1 VQLKSE
7 EVLVRIS
14 SRPARA
20 TPAGWVLFLLTA
32 TMGINQ
38 LDRGVVAILLQSI
51 KAEMHLSDTAL
62 GLLTG
67 FGFSLVYVVA
77 SIPIGR
83 MADRY
88 NRINMISIGML
99 LYSIVAMGMG
109 FAANMTQLVLARSAV
124 AIGEATGSGP
134 STSLIA
140 DLYPVRSRAR
150 AIGIW
155 ASGTYIGLF
164 LGLSAGGW
172 LNQHYGW
179 RVALGAIAAPGV
191 LVAVALKFTATEPTR
206 GQSDG
211 QDAVEQPKNTLIAL
225 QQLFANN
232 AYLILLFAVMGSA
245 FVNYT
250 FSAWTPA
257 VLARVDHFDAASI
270 GLASGFFRGLLGL
283 GGVLL
288 GGFAAH
294 LAGGRFRTMGMIAAT
309 SSLLIVPSM
318 LMFLFA
324 PSKTL
329 SLVGLGLGNLL
340 FAVCQAPGLTMVQGV
355 VAPGNRSFSMT
366 LVLSIS
372 TLFGLGVGPLVTG
385 MISDA
390 TSARLGSQ
398 SLIYGLLV
406 PTVMSLITAAF
417 YVVAAYRAPAA
428 AAGGG
433 KASLRADQ
441 SSDAAVD
448 NL

>member
-1 VQLKSE
+1 MKSE
-7 EVLVRIS
+7 EVFVGASR
-14 SRPARA
+14 RPARA
-20 TPAGWVLFLLTA
+20 APAGWVLLLLTA
-32 TMGINQ
+32 AMGINQ

-67 FGFSLVYVVA
+67 FGFSVVYVVA

-88 NRINMISIGML
+88 SRINMISIGML
-99 LYSIVAMGMG
+99 FYSIVAIGMG

-140 DLYPVRSRAR
+140 DLYPARSRAR

-179 RVALGAIAAPGV
+179 RAALAAMAAPGV
-191 LVAVALKFTATEPTR
+191 LLAVVLKLTATEPTR
-206 GQSDG
+206 GQSDDQG
-211 QDAVEQPKNTLIAL
+211 AVEQPKSTLIAL

-232 AYLILLFAVMGSA
+232 AYLVLLCAVMGSA

-257 VLARVDHFDAASI
+257 VLARVDHLDAASI

-283 GGVLL
+283 VGVLL
-288 GGFAAH
+288 GAFAAH
-294 LAGGRFRTMGMIAAT
+294 IAGGRLRTMGMIAAV
-309 SSLLIVPSM
+309 SALLIVPSM

-324 PSKTL
+324 PSKVL
-329 SLVGLGLGNLL
+329 SLIGLGLGNLL
-340 FAVCQAPGLTMVQGV
+340 FAVCQAPGLTMVQAV
-355 VAPGNRSFSMT
+355 VAPGNRSFAMT

-372 TLFGLGVGPLVTG
+372 TLFGLGLGPLVTG

-406 PTVMSLITAAF
+406 PTVMSLVTTVF
-417 YVVAAYRAPAA
+417 YVVAAYMAPAA
-428 AAGGG
+428 AAEGG
-433 KASLRADQ
+433 KASLRAG
-441 SSDAAVD
+441 
-448 NL
+448 